1 MDNMKMEPILLV
13 NAESANMVA
22 AMLQET
28 MKNLGKVSRH
38 DLFELIGIEPTF
50 KDHTWGWTSLEG
62 LELKANV
69 SDGTVELIMPMLTNL
84 VNHRFDYRPKLPP
97 KPPTTDELITEKAKE
112 LQAIYDNRTAG
123 DKTFEGFLADFTRSM
138 IASLAAE
145 LVEEFLFGK
154 KKS

>member
-1 MDNMKMEPILLV
+1 MDNMKMEPIRFASPEGANLV
-13 NAESANMVA
+13 VLKLN
-22 AMLQET
+22 ET
-28 MKNLGKVSRH
+28 LTELGKVSRH

-97 KPPTTDELITEKAKE
+97 KPPTTDELIAKKAKE
-112 LQAIYDNRTAG
+112 LRAIYDNRTAG

-138 IASLAAE
+138 IASLASE
-145 LVEEFLFGK
+145 LVEEFLGK
-154 KKS
+154 KN